1 MVNGFQSIMIRKNHG
16 HLIPRKCSVMKIVAN
31 DYNGRE
37 ICLTL
42 EAENQAELFQLS
54 SLKKKLLGANCRV
67 VDMEGF
73 SVFLHKEQSSKKSE
87 VNE

>member
-1 MVNGFQSIMIRKNHG
+1 
-16 HLIPRKCSVMKIVAN
+16 MKLVAN

-54 SLKKKLLGANCRV
+54 SLKNRLLGANCRV
-67 VDMEGF
+67 VDMDGF
-73 SVFLHKEQSSKKSE
+73 SIFLHKEQSSNNKDAGK
-87 VNE
+87 